1 MICLHGQGFST
12 LSRLIIKSKKDAT
25 STPITNS
32 NKKLQIS
39 TKGLLSMNYMKKN
52 EGTGYLVLLYFN
64 HLDILEVGKNPKG
77 KGSHILTHK

>member
-1 MICLHGQGFST
+1 
-12 LSRLIIKSKKDAT
+12 
-25 STPITNS
+25 
-32 NKKLQIS
+32 
-39 TKGLLSMNYMKKN
+39 MNYMKKN